1 MILDVVPPELDDE
14 TEKRDADDDGK
25 RKTSSKWSNG
35 SIVRKLLD
43 ELQFEGMVGSQNEPL
58 PRLQNLQAD
67 LPRDDNDGH
76 DRGPRPRNNKNSII
90 VPIYRYPGNYSGT
103 EWPTHPWSH
112 TTLAIKRSVER
123 ALRPLYVQRMNHC
136 VSNLYQNGVDRID
149 RHSDK
154 DLDLNREG
162 VIVSV
167 SLGSSKVMEVRDR
180 REPYA
185 PGSMFVLGPYTNA
198 RFTHA
203 VLPLICEEEGGE
215 DGREN
220 RTASSDEGGE
230 RTSGEDDVRCSVEDG
245 GRISL
250 TFRDVRTF
258 LDVRTK
264 RLFGQGVSSSMG
276 TSLVI
281 EDGVISEESL
291 REAAYVARDDYI
303 RERNGAIAIVLGINA
318 VIAGYYASYKTT
330 SPGREGG
337 TVRSDRSTADLL
349 RTSALS
355 AMNAAGMYWCLRR
368 ARDTMRRKWEEK
380 EARNFFSKK
389 SASGNRY

>member
-1 MILDVVPPELDDE
+1 M
-14 TEKRDADDDGK
+14 R
-25 RKTSSKWSNG
+25 
-35 SIVRKLLD
+35 
-43 ELQFEGMVGSQNEPL
+43 
-58 PRLQNLQAD
+58 
-67 LPRDDNDGH
+67 
-76 DRGPRPRNNKNSII
+76 
-90 VPIYRYPGNYSGT
+90 
-103 EWPTHPWSH
+103 
-112 TTLAIKRSVER
+112 
-123 ALRPLYVQRMNHC
+123 RM
-136 VSNLYQNGVDRID
+136 
-149 RHSDK
+149 
-154 DLDLNREG
+154 
-162 VIVSV
+162 
-167 SLGSSKVMEVRDR
+167 
-180 REPYA
+180 
-185 PGSMFVLGPYTNA
+185 A
-198 RFTHA
+198 RM
-203 VLPLICEEEGGE
+203 
-215 DGREN
+215 DGRIEW
-220 RTASSDEGGE
+220 RAPTKEGRGRAE
-230 RTSGEDDVRCSVEDG
+230 RKGGEDDVRCSVEDG